1 MENKISVVI
10 TSYNRYE
17 YLTQAIHS
25 VVMQDYSNKEII
37 VVDDCSDDLNYDE
50 FKMRDDII
58 YIRNE
63 ANSGASMQKKRI

>member
-50 FKMRDDII
+50 FKMR
-58 YIRNE
+58 R
-63 ANSGASMQKKRI
+63 